1 MPKTR
6 KRQTNCRTQ
15 RNSALISR
23 KYVNKRSTVGQ
34 ENTFQVF
41 WEWRGGFFYRSTLPV
56 WGSRCSRLGAMYC
69 PKCRVE
75 YRPGF
80 TRCSDCD
87 VDLVYEP
94 PESVRGRGSSGET
107 GARAENLDDPF
118 CSFWRGDDPRIHAEL
133 CELLNEEGIPHKTV
147 QREDHLFNMNTKSAF
162 EIGIPFSQF
171 EKAEA
176 AIKDAYGTEEE
187 QQEAAL
193 LLPYG
198 EGYAPGVRSV
208 FPWRPSVK
216 GFVRAAIDGE
226 EEPEN
231 EMTPAS
237 EEPDIDEQAENI
249 PKGWDPTNWN
259 PEEATVQV
267 WLGEQSY
274 PGEMIEMALRENQIH
289 ARFEKKTGRNT
300 ICVLSEDETRARRIV
315 KEIMEGA
322 PPE

>member
-1 MPKTR
+1 
-6 KRQTNCRTQ
+6 
-15 RNSALISR
+15 
-23 KYVNKRSTVGQ
+23 
-34 ENTFQVF
+34 
-41 WEWRGGFFYRSTLPV
+41 
-56 WGSRCSRLGAMYC
+56 MYC
-69 PKCRVE
+69 PQCKAE
-75 YRPGF
+75 YRQGF

-87 VDLVYEP
+87 VDLVHEP
-94 PESVRGRGSSGET
+94 PASASGPVEAS
-107 GARAENLDDPF
+107 GQDENPEDPF

-133 CELLNEEGIPHKTV
+133 CELLNEEGIPHRTV
-147 QREDHLFNMNTKSAF
+147 RREDHLFNLNTKSAF

-176 AIKDAYGTEEE
+176 AIKAAYGTEEE

>member
-41 WEWRGGFFYRSTLPV
+41 WEWRGGFFYPSTLPV

-69 PKCRVE
+69 PKCRLE

-94 PESVRGRGSSGET
+94 PESVRGGGSSGET

-118 CSFWRGDDPRIHAEL
+118 CSFWCGDDPRIHAEL

-147 QREDHLFNMNTKSAF
+147 RREDHLFNMNTKSAF

-176 AIKDAYGTEEE
+176 AIKDAYGTEHE
-187 QQEAAL
+187 QADAGR

-198 EGYAPGVRSV
+198 RGYPAELGAA
-208 FPWRPSVK
+208 FPWQPAQK
-216 GFVRAAIDGE
+216 GFVRAAIGRD
-226 EEPEN
+226 EEPESVAA
-231 EMTPAS
+231 PLP
-237 EEPDIDEQAENI
+237 EESDMDDPSENI
-249 PKGWDPTNWN
+249 PTDWDPSNWN
-259 PEEATVQV
+259 LEDATCEV
-267 WLGEQSY
+267 WSSEQFY
-274 PGEMIEMALRENQIH
+274 PGEIIELALRENQIH
-289 ARFEKKTGRNT
+289 SRFEKTEGRNV
-300 ICVLSEDETRARRIV
+300 ILVLPEDERRAHEV
-315 KEIMEGA
+315 VNEIAEGA
-322 PPE
+322 LPE